1 MNGRKAAALTGF
13 VVLGL
18 SPSFVDW
25 QQSPERRAE
34 IVAFYAVGI
43 LLIWFGLLSS

>member
-1 MNGRKAAALTGF
+1 MRTLAALTGF

-25 QQSPERRAE
+25 QESPEKRTQM
-34 IVAFYAVGI
+34 IGFYAVGV
-43 LLIWFGLLSS
+43 LLIYLGVIRGG